1 MKVYAIMQGS
11 RYEGGYLNSV
21 HASRE
26 SALAAVEVLL
36 KIEADDLAAMSREDP
51 TWDYSGRVYSEESPY
66 FWANSV
72 DFISITE
79 LDLIGA
85 PVP

>member
-1 MKVYAIMQGS
+1 MKVYAIMKGS

-36 KIEADDLAAMSREDP
+36 KIEADELAEMLREDP
-51 TWDYSGRVYSEESPY
+51 TWDCSFLLYSEERPD
-66 FWANSV
+66 FWANSS
-72 DFISITE
+72 DFISIAE

>member
-1 MKVYAIMQGS
+1 MKVYAIMQGC
-11 RYEGGYLNSV
+11 RYEGGYLYSA

-26 SALAAVEVLL
+26 SALAAVAILL
-36 KIEADDLAAMSREDP
+36 KHEADLLAESSREDP
-51 TWDYSGRVYSEESPY
+51 IWDFSGLLYSEERPD
-66 FWANSV
+66 FWSNGA

>member
-1 MKVYAIMQGS
+1 MKVYAIMQGC

-26 SALAAVEVLL
+26 SALAAVALLL
-36 KIEADDLAAMSREDP
+36 KHESDLLAESLREDP
-51 TWDYSGRVYSEESPY
+51 TWDCSFLLYSEERPD
-66 FWANSV
+66 FWGNSS

-85 PVP
+85 AVP